1 MRSSKYRHEVSQPYQ
16 GAILHHLM
24 MVLLLFLLS
33 IPAEAV
39 ELPAPPFR
47 KSWACE
53 VGKKLGEQPGYYV
66 LSNGALCFTAYQ
78 SFGAIDFSS
87 GKILWKQS
95 LKNQA
100 VLTADCEDDRF
111 YVALGKKASFS
122 DEHQSG
128 KEQIVAFDPRSG
140 KELLDIPL
148 DGIDCK
154 PALEAHI
161 LYCVF
166 ADNTMKA
173 IDLNT
178 RTALWTIPV
187 KDFNK
192 REKSRYFRNE
202 KSLTVVKPN
211 IFIKNDHRLFC
222 ADCRTGIIQWKYDI
236 KDAYWHY
243 STDEKGAHVYLA
255 HENEVISIDG
265 RDGKLEWAV
274 SIHSAVDGSPVSSG
288 GLIILTSR
296 DFMLYALQA
305 DNGRIKWTYELS
317 KSPRSRIREPLVQ
330 NDTVI
335 AAVNSKMLAFT
346 MSGEKLWE
354 FDTEVYDLW
363 GIIFVD
369 DGFLF
374 SSGHE
379 ILRYSMGTPPEIPST
394 AKERRILAE
403 ELVSRFD
410 RLGED
415 ERWILGKLGDEAF
428 EALLPSA
435 KKRLQAFDRTP
446 PEKTASWRDY
456 YRNVDDR
463 SEEYRRFDRALGVL
477 QNTVSSAHTP
487 ELFSLLS
494 MAQKDTAKYAI
505 LKVIST
511 KGDEKL
517 TIPFFLDVLRAGG
530 RKDKK
535 TFDYLY
541 TTALYA
547 VADSK
552 YQAAVD
558 YLIGELARPQSPV
571 RHTAYLSL
579 GSTGGERGARAIL
592 AARDTS
598 LTIPTIESYAKFY
611 ELGPEVSRTETN
623 IFDDRLAQVRKDRN
637 GTKWGL
643 AQSYVLGSLQDA
655 WILKFDGK
663 EWKEPLFTGKTI
675 RELDMEKSD
684 WISTL
689 ALNGDMRK
697 DSDGDGWTDEVEK
710 RLGTDPLNKDTD
722 GDGLMDSI
730 DKNPLAAPRALS
742 ETEKVLRAAFEGRF
756 CFSSG
761 DGFRV
766 PCLVKLPEGIE
777 PLELIGYDWLIIP
790 EKKGEKSPLEK
801 AMAVVDRLGVA
812 VVSFAMPPSDFDGNI
827 LRENKEGRFILW
839 NKDNTEA
846 KLLISTNYGNLNAS
860 DTEIHLKKFGDD
872 WIVVKMRVI
881 SVS

>member
-1 MRSSKYRHEVSQPYQ
+1 M
-16 GAILHHLM
+16 HHLM
-24 MVLLLFLLS
+24 IVLLLFLLS
-33 IPAEAV
+33 IPAGAAD
-39 ELPAPPFR
+39 LPAPPFR
-47 KSWACE
+47 KSWAYE
-53 VGKKLGEQPGYYV
+53 VEKELGEQPGYFA
-66 LSNGALCFTAYQ
+66 LSKGTLCFTAHR

-87 GKILWKQS
+87 GKILWKKS
-95 LKNQA
+95 LKSQA
-100 VLTADCEDDRF
+100 VLAADCEDDRF

-122 DEHQSG
+122 NEHQSG
-128 KEQIVAFDPRSG
+128 KEQIIAFDPRSG

-148 DGIDCK
+148 DRIDCK
-154 PALEAHI
+154 PAIEAHI

-178 RTALWTIPV
+178 QRTLWTTTV
-187 KDFNK
+187 KDFDK
-192 REKSRYFRNE
+192 REKNRYFRNE
-202 KSLTVVKPN
+202 KSLKAEKAHL
-211 IFIKNDHRLFC
+211 FIKDEYRLLC
-222 ADCRTGIIQWKYDI
+222 ADCRTGTIQWKYDI
-236 KDAYWHY
+236 KDFYWHY

-255 HENEVISIDG
+255 LGEEVRSLNG

-274 SIHSAVDGSPVSSG
+274 SIDSAVGGSPVPCG
-288 GLIILTSR
+288 GLVILAGR
-296 DFMLYALQA
+296 DFTLYALKA
-305 DNGRIKWTYELS
+305 DNGKIKWTYELS
-317 KSPRSRIREPLVQ
+317 KEAGPNISELFVE

-335 AAVNSKMLAFT
+335 AAVNSKMLALT
-346 MSGEKLWE
+346 LSGEKLWE
-354 FDTEVYDLW
+354 FDTEVYHLW
-363 GIIFVD
+363 VIMFVD

-379 ILRYSMGTPPEIPST
+379 ILRYTMGTPPEIPST

-410 RLGED
+410 SLGKD
-415 ERWILGKLGDEAF
+415 EKCFLGKLGDEGF
-428 EALLPSA
+428 EALLPSV
-435 KKRLQAFDRTP
+435 KERLQAFDRTP
-446 PEKTASWRDY
+446 PKKTASWRDY

-463 SEEYRRFDRALGVL
+463 SEEYLRFERALGVL
-477 QNTVSSAHTP
+477 QNTMSSAHTP
-487 ELFSLLS
+487 ELFSFLS
-494 MAQKDTAKYAI
+494 LARKDTAKYAI

-517 TIPFFLDVLRAGG
+517 TIPFFLDVLRAGSK
-530 RKDKK
+530 KDKK

-552 YQAAVD
+552 SQAAVD
-558 YLIGELARPQSPV
+558 YFIEELANPQSPI

-722 GDGLMDSI
+722 GDGLIDSA

-761 DGFRV
+761 KGFRV

-777 PLELIGYDWLIIP
+777 PLEFIGYDWIIIP

-801 AMAVVDRLGVA
+801 ARAVVDRLGVL
-812 VVSFAMPPSDFDGNI
+812 VVSFAMPPSDFDENI
-827 LRENKEGRFILW
+827 VRENKEGRFILW
-839 NKDNTEA
+839 NKDRTEA
-846 KLLISTNYGNLNAS
+846 KLLFSTHYGDLNAS
-860 DTEIHLKKFGDD
+860 ETEIHLKKFGDD

-881 SVS
+881 RVS